1 MGFGEMLSKI
11 FKNES
16 ETKAPEKTRQ
26 ENKAETQATERL
38 ITQNQNTIIEEKT
51 GKATHMT
58 ESGQME
64 EIQLAEDL
72 ETQEVKAQEP
82 ATSDEQVTKDKIL
95 EALSDVYDPE
105 IPIDIVNL
113 GLIYD
118 VQIEDGNVFVK
129 MTMTSPGCPSS
140 AQIVAESQM
149 LIEGLRGVKEAS
161 IEIAWD
167 PPWDPSRMSEEAKKG
182 MGFV

>member
-16 ETKAPEKTRQ
+16 ETKAPEETGQ
-26 ENKAETQATERL
+26 DSKAETPTTERFVSR
-38 ITQNQNTIIEEKT
+38 NENTIIEEKV
-51 GKATHMT
+51 GSASQIT
-58 ESGQME
+58 EPGQMD
-64 EIQLAEDL
+64 EIQLEEDL
-72 ETQEVKAQEP
+72 ETKEVKTQES
-82 ATSDEQVTKDKIL
+82 ATSNEEVTKEKIF

-118 VQIEDGNVFVK
+118 VQIEDRNVFVK
-129 MTMTSPGCPSS
+129 ITMTAPGCPSS
-140 AQIVAESQM
+140 AQIAAESQM

-161 IEIAWD
+161 IEIVWD
-167 PPWDPSRMSEEAKKG
+167 PPWDPSRMSEEAKRG
-182 MGFV
+182 LGYI

>member
-16 ETKAPEKTRQ
+16 ETKAPEETRQ

-82 ATSDEQVTKDKIL
+82 ATSDEQVTKEKIL

-118 VQIEDGNVFVK
+118 VQIEDGNVFKNDNDITWLSFFSTDSSRV
-129 MTMTSPGCPSS
+129 TDAYRRTSRS
-140 AQIVAESQM
+140 
-149 LIEGLRGVKEAS
+149 EGSVY
-161 IEIAWD
+161 
-167 PPWDPSRMSEEAKKG
+167 
-182 MGFV
+182 